1 MLEIPGEE
9 IPPRDPFVPILVKN
23 YDKKEGMD
31 THLWFSKA
39 QNDWYGVTNDW
50 GGCFTFAA
58 PCGKGEAF
66 RV

>member
-1 MLEIPGEE
+1 M